1 MVEANSVIFF
11 LLLTTFVRFE
21 GSFGRRASDGGAN
34 LRIYYPASNSF
45 SQPVESMYSHPNSRE
60 CLRMGMESAN
70 KAEVSGSL
78 ECGADES
85 SDEIQR

>member
-1 MVEANSVIFF
+1 MNGNCMLFSYLNLF
-11 LLLTTFVRFE
+11 LFE

-45 SQPVESMYSHPNSRE
+45 GQPVESMYSHPNSRE
-60 CLRMGMESAN
+60 CLRMGMEPS
-70 KAEVSGSL
+70 KTEVPGSL